1 MSGELHKGPGAPD
14 AAPAQPARL
23 TWREQRWERRR
34 RRRLGEEVVGW
45 ILVPLILI
53 AAYGFLKVIL
63 GALGTSPGAVF
74 DGIKGILSGLGRL

>member
-1 MSGELHKGPGAPD
+1 MSGEVQKTPVEE
-14 AAPAQPARL
+14 AAPGRPARP

-34 RRRLGEEVVGW
+34 RRRFGEEVVGW
-45 ILVPLILI
+45 VLVPLILI

-74 DGIKGILSGLGRL
+74 DGIKAIVAGFGRV